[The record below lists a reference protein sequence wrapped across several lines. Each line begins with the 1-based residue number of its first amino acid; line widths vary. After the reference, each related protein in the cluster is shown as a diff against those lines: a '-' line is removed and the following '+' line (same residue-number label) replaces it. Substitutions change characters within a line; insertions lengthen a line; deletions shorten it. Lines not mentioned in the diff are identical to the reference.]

1 MFRKEKSCTNPF
13 STFRRSKRRM
23 QGEADADDQD
33 DDDSSLPALEPIDG
47 SEPAAL
53 DPQRVPPQAR
63 RPPPIKVSRDIPPP
77 LQLGASP
84 CDGGFQ
90 DDEASYDTEED
101 GAEMQPPP
109 APRPIGLF
117 RVILGGGGGGGMFMG
132 DMADEDEAADIRQAL
147 AQSEAVAR
155 RQQAAAPPA
164 PIGDPHRLG
173 RHGGAGSD
181 AMVPPVQCARVIPT
195 FWHACQGSG
204 GHCPGCA
211 FATEYVARFGREL
224 ARQTKKW

>member
-1 MFRKEKSCTNPF
+1 
-13 STFRRSKRRM
+13 
-23 QGEADADDQD
+23 
-33 DDDSSLPALEPIDG
+33 
-47 SEPAAL
+47 L

-63 RPPPIKVSRDIPPP
+63 RPPPIKVRRDIPPP

-84 CDGGFQ
+84 RDEGSQDQ

-101 GAEMQPPP
+101 GVDMQPPP

-117 RVILGGGGGGGMFMG
+117 RVILGGGGSGGVFMG
-132 DMADEDEAADIRQAL
+132 DMADEDEAADIRLAL

-173 RHGGAGSD
+173 RHGVGSD
-181 AMVPPVQCARVIPT
+181 AMAPPVQCARVIPT

-211 FATEYVARFGREL
+211 FSTEYVARFGREL
-224 ARQTKKW
+224 ARQTKEW